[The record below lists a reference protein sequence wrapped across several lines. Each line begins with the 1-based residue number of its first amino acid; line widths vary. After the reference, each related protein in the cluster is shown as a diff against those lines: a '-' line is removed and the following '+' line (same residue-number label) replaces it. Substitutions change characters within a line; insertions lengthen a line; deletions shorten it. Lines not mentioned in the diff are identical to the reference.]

1 MNTPLA
7 VDLDGTL
14 VNTDLFFESA
24 IWYLR
29 KNPFRFFQMCWWF
42 FSKGRAELKLQI
54 EKRADLPISNL
65 PFNQN
70 VVQWLRDEKNKGR
83 ELVLVTG
90 ASQKYAEQV
99 AEHLGLFSKVFG
111 VYRERPRLTGRNKAR
126 FLVDRYGEKKFDYI
140 GNSIIDLAV
149 WKKSRRCITAHAF
162 SFVNWIA
169 RKRFSQVQVLLKP
182 FSIRKSLNVFK
193 KCFAILFLRIFIF
206 ILPAFF
212 ILFSDWFGKD
222 QAWEWTHFIS
232 NFILILPIVILFYMS
247 AFLLGELKELGPNR
261 IFQRKGIFVSVH
273 PYWGLLSFPF
283 LTAGLLYLF
292 IIHDLLSF
300 SAWWF
305 LAYFTLE
312 YMRWTFKK
320 YSLYYDLAL
329 TGLLWFLG
337 FSIFDLFNL
346 EVVIF

>member
-24 IWYLR
+24 VWYLR

-42 FSKGRAELKLQI
+42 FSKGRAELKIQI
-54 EKRADLPISNL
+54 EKRADLPISDL

-99 AEHLGLFSKVFG
+99 AEHLDLFSKVFG
-111 VYRERPRLTGRNKAR
+111 VCRERPRLTGRNKAR
-126 FLVDRYGEKKFDYI
+126 FLVKYYGEKKFDYI

-149 WKKSRRCITAHAF
+149 WKKSGKCITANAF
-162 SFVNWIA
+162 SFVSWTA
-169 RKRFSQVQVLLKP
+169 QKRFSQVQVLLKP
-182 FSIRKSLNVFK
+182 LSIGKNWSVFK
-193 KCFAILFLRIFIF
+193 QFFSVLFLRFLAFIIPVCFVFFADWPGKNWSWEWNRFIF
-206 ILPAFF
+206 
-212 ILFSDWFGKD
+212 
-222 QAWEWTHFIS
+222 
-232 NFILILPIVILFYMS
+232 NFILIFPLVISFYVS
-247 AFLLGELKELGPNR
+247 AFLLGELRDLGPNR

-273 PYWGLLSFPF
+273 PYWGLLSIPL
-283 LTAGLLYLF
+283 LTTSLLYIF

-305 LAYFTLE
+305 LAYFILE
-312 YMRWTFKK
+312 YMRWNFRK

-329 TGLLWFLG
+329 TGLLCFLD
-337 FSIFDLFNL
+337 FYLF
-346 EVVIF
+346 IYS